1 MEGSIMTQRW
11 SQRETVY
18 KTFPHSLQ
26 KAVLSKPR
34 QPYLSWELQA
44 NENFAE
50 WLTCLWGGL
59 PFFLVTFSEERE
71 SQMRSLL
78 YICGLSYTSLT
89 HWLDEM
95 GSKWMDT
102 IEGFFVL
109 LLQISNSLLVL
120 NFLWKNGHS
129 FSKEVSTM
137 FQNVLKFTKI
147 SKFAIKNPGWHVISK
162 NLPGADMLNG
172 YIIYI

>member
-1 MEGSIMTQRW
+1 MFSSSPATLASRLAQKWPAFGWRWVLISLQGNRNMRHCTTFQSAAACCFITQFHMEGSIMTQRW

-59 PFFLVTFSEERE
+59 PFFLVTFSEERQ

-78 YICGLSYTSLT
+78 
-89 HWLDEM
+89 
-95 GSKWMDT
+95 
-102 IEGFFVL
+102 
-109 LLQISNSLLVL
+109 
-120 NFLWKNGHS
+120 
-129 FSKEVSTM
+129 
-137 FQNVLKFTKI
+137 
-147 SKFAIKNPGWHVISK
+147 
-162 NLPGADMLNG
+162 
-172 YIIYI
+172 